1 MPVAK
6 KHQHDG
12 IKWVTRE
19 QALALLDARARR
31 VLNMSGEEFVVKW
44 KAGEFKN
51 MDSGDCPGV
60 ISVALLASASERP
73 RRGRK
78 NKKRS
83 KR

>member
-6 KHQHDG
+6 KVDG

-19 QALALLDARARR
+19 QAMALLDARARR
-31 VLNMSGEEFVVKW
+31 VLKMSGKEFVVKW

-51 MDSGDCPGV
+51 MDSADCPGV

-73 RRGRK
+73 RGRK
-78 NKKRS
+78 KQKRG

>member
-6 KHQHDG
+6 KVDG
-12 IKWVTRE
+12 IRWLTRE
-19 QALALLDARARR
+19 QALVLLDARARR
-31 VLNMSGEEFVVKW
+31 VLNMSAEEFLVKW

-73 RRGRK
+73 RGRK
-78 NKKRS
+78 KQKRGH
-83 KR
+83 R